1 MEGGK
6 TPPATKSILKLTAKK
21 NDRFSVFPKQVLE
34 SYFGKL
40 RELLNSSF
48 FFFLNFLDGY
58 FCPCNKKVKKSNRQN
73 IYVRKNLA
81 N

>member
-21 NDRFSVFPKQVLE
+21 DDRFSVFPKQVLE

-48 FFFLNFLDGY
+48 LKNFLDGY

>member
-21 NDRFSVFPKQVLE
+21 NDRFSVSPKQVLE

-48 FFFLNFLDGY
+48 YLFFWTATFALVIKRLR
-58 FCPCNKKVKKSNRQN
+58 KAIVK
-73 IYVRKNLA
+73 IYT
-81 N
+81 